1 MTTTIDTRYLTIRE
15 IGALLRSGELTSEAL
30 TQSCFDLV
38 SKLDDRLHAFITPTP
53 ELALQQAR
61 ESDAEL
67 KAGKDRGPLHGI
79 PIGLKDLYATKG
91 IRTTAHSRALID
103 WVPEEDSACTELL
116 RNAGTVLLGKL
127 SMHEFA
133 FGVHDPVQEFPQA
146 RNPWNTDY
154 VTGGSSTG
162 SGAAL
167 AAGYCYG
174 ALGSDTG
181 GSIRNPGAIC
191 SIVGLKP
198 TFGRVSRRGVVPLSW
213 SLDHAGPMA
222 RTVED
227 TALLMQA
234 IAGYD
239 PRDDHSSSLPV
250 GDYTATLNNGI
261 AGARLGLPKGWLAEN
276 QGCEPEVMSNFEA
289 ALEVL
294 KSLGATIVQ
303 VESEPF
309 IDSRSTNSVVMIAE
323 AYSFHEQLLKTHPEW
338 LSKNV
343 RNRVL
348 EGAFVTGADYIQ
360 AQRARVAIRAAIDRT
375 LQDVDFIV
383 TPSQPTTPQRFD
395 SQDWAGRYARPA
407 LTNAANTTGLPAISV
422 PSGFTSD
429 GLPLGLQIMG
439 RAFDE
444 AGVLR
449 AARAYEQA
457 TQWHTMHPGI

>member
-1 MTTTIDTRYLTIRE
+1 MTTSIDTRYMTIRE
-15 IGALLRSGELTSEAL
+15 IGALLRSGQLTSEAL
-30 TQSCFDLV
+30 TQSCLALIAE
-38 SKLDDRLHAFITPTP
+38 LDDKIHAFVLPTP
-53 ELALQQAR
+53 EVALQQAR

-67 KAGKDRGPLHGI
+67 AAGRDRGPLHGI
-79 PIGLKDLYATKG
+79 PIALKDLYATKG

-103 WVPEEDSACTELL
+103 WIPEEDSACTELL
-116 RNAGTVLLGKL
+116 REAGTVLVGKL
-127 SMHEFA
+127 AMHEFA

-167 AAGYCYG
+167 AAGFVFG

-227 TALLMQA
+227 TAFLMQA
-234 IAGYD
+234 LAGFD
-239 PRDDHSSSLPV
+239 PRDDHSSNLPA
-250 GDYTATLNNGI
+250 GDYLAKLNDGI
-261 AGARLGLPKGWLAEN
+261 RGMRFGLPRDWLNEA
-276 QGCEPEVMSNFEA
+276 QGCDPEVISNFEA
-289 ALEVL
+289 AMKVL
-294 KSLGATIVQ
+294 KGLGATIVD

-309 IDSRSTNSVVMIAE
+309 IDARATNSVVMIVESYA
-323 AYSFHEQLLKTHPEW
+323 FHEELLKTHPEH
-338 LSKNV
+338 LSTNV
-343 RNRVL
+343 RNRVR
-348 EGAFVTGADYIQ
+348 EGAFVTGADYVQ
-360 AQRARVAIRAAIDRT
+360 AQRGRVAIRAAVNAI
-375 LQDVDFIV
+375 LQDVDFIIS
-383 TPSQPTTPQRFD
+383 PSQPIPPQSFD
-395 SQDWAGRYARPA
+395 DQDWAARYARPNFS
-407 LTNAANTTGLPAISV
+407 NAANTTGFPAISV
-422 PSGFTSD
+422 PSGFTAG
-429 GLPLGLQIMG
+429 GLPLGLQVMG

-449 AARAYEQA
+449 VAQAYEQA
-457 TQWHTMHPGI
+457 TDWHNMHPSI

>member
-1 MTTTIDTRYLTIRE
+1 MTTSIDTRYLTIRE
-15 IGALLRSGELTSEAL
+15 VGALLRSGQLTSETL
-30 TQSCFDLV
+30 TRSCLDLV
-38 SKLDDRLHAFITPTP
+38 ARLDDRIHAFVLPTP
-53 ELALQQAR
+53 EVALLQAR

-67 KAGKDRGPLHGI
+67 AAGKDRGPLHGI
-79 PIGLKDLYATKG
+79 PIALKDLYATKG

-103 WVPEEDSACTELL
+103 WVPEEDSACAELL
-116 RNAGTVLLGKL
+116 REAGTVLLGKL
-127 SMHEFA
+127 AMHEFA

-167 AAGYCYG
+167 AAGFVFG

-227 TALLMQA
+227 TAYLMQA
-234 IAGYD
+234 LAGYD
-239 PRDDHSSSLPV
+239 PRDDASSNLPA
-250 GDYTATLNNGI
+250 GDYLSKLDNGI
-261 AGARLGLPKGWLAEN
+261 AGMRLGLPRDWLGEGL
-276 QGCEPEVMSNFEA
+276 GCEPEVLANFEA
-289 ALEVL
+289 AIEVL
-294 KSLGATIVQ
+294 KGLGATIVE

-309 IDSRSTNSVVMIAE
+309 IDARATNSVVMIVESYA
-323 AYSFHEQLLKTHPEW
+323 FHEELLKTHPEY
-338 LSKNV
+338 LSTNV
-343 RNRVL
+343 RNRVR
-348 EGAFVTGADYIQ
+348 EGAFVTGADYVQ
-360 AQRARVAIRAAIDRT
+360 AQRGRVAIRAAANAI

-383 TPSQPTTPQRFD
+383 SPSQPSAPQSFEN
-395 SQDWAGRYARPA
+395 QDWTPRYSRPNFS
-407 LTNAANTTGLPAISV
+407 NAANTTGFPAISV

-429 GLPLGLQIMG
+429 GLPLGLQVMG

-444 AGVLR
+444 AGVLQV
-449 AARAYEQA
+449 ARAYEQA
-457 TQWHTMHPGI
+457 TDWHTRHPAL